1 MTRDGI
7 ALSCISVSMNILTDI
22 VNGLSIFK
30 NHVEMI
36 RKNNYRSDKYYELDA
51 KKIMHNLSFFVF
63 YYKN

>member
-51 KKIMHNLSFFVF
+51 KK
-63 YYKN
+63 

>member
-36 RKNNYRSDKYYELDA
+36 RK
-51 KKIMHNLSFFVF
+51 KKITEVTNTMS
-63 YYKN
+63 